1 MAVDPGFDGVTTFRS
16 RPPLTG
22 RQRIWI
28 ILVILAIVVFA
39 VALTGL
45 LGGKHKRLDAP
56 TERNISTGI
65 PFQAASEPKPAVEHP
80 VPQKIVA
87 PNIPKTPI
95 SFKTPSKDSALDA
108 PMFSA
113 TGVGYDGNSGA
124 AGRGASAGPG
134 EKDDEFTASMTASGV
149 GAAAKAHRMKH
160 PSLTVPA
167 GIVIPC
173 ILQTAINS
181 ELIGFVDCTLPSEV
195 RSADGST
202 PLLDKG
208 TQVMGQI
215 KSGLRRGQERLFI
228 LWTRARTPDNVTVD
242 LASPAA
248 DELGRAGVTG
258 AVNTHFWKM
267 FGTAAL
273 YSLIEYGP
281 QLATAAIQ
289 NMNKGNTSFNN
300 YTTFLQPQQQMA
312 NTILQEDLRIPPTLE
327 KNQGDTVSIFVARD
341 LDFSGV
347 YEHRMVGSQVNA
359 CNDCQVPTWTTER
372 DLRRNR

>member
-1 MAVDPGFDGVTTFRS
+1 MAFDPGVDGVGVRT
-16 RPPLTG
+16 RPPITG
-22 RQRIWI
+22 RQRVWI
-28 ILVILAIVVFA
+28 ILIILAVVVFA

-45 LGGKHKRLDAP
+45 IGGKHKRLESAG
-56 TERNISTGI
+56 ERNVSSGI
-65 PFQAASEPKPAVEHP
+65 PFQAVNEPKPLP
-80 VPQKIVA
+80 VAMPAPKIIPPA
-87 PNIPKTPI
+87 IPKPI
-95 SFKTPSKDSALDA
+95 SFTPAGKDTALEA
-108 PMFSA
+108 SIFST
-113 TGVGYDGNSGA
+113 TGQASNGNAGNSQSG
-124 AGRGASAGPG
+124 GGEPG
-134 EKDDEFTASMTASGV
+134 KEKDDEFTAAMTASGV

-167 GIVIPC
+167 GVVIPC

-181 ELIGFVDCTLPSEV
+181 ELLGFVDCQMPTEV

-202 PLLDKG
+202 TLFDKG

-248 DELGRAGVTG
+248 DELGRSGVTG
-258 AVNTHFWKM
+258 AVNNHFWKM
-267 FGTAAL
+267 FWTAAL
-273 YSLIEYGP
+273 YSLVEYGP
-281 QLATAAIQ
+281 QIATSALQ
-289 NMNKGNTSFNN
+289 NLNHGNNSV
-300 YTTFLQPQQQMA
+300 TTNTNFISPQQQLA

-347 YEHRMVGSQVNA
+347 YEHRLTGTQVST
-359 CNDCQVPTWTTER
+359 CNDCPVSTWATER
-372 DLRRNR
+372 DIRRNR